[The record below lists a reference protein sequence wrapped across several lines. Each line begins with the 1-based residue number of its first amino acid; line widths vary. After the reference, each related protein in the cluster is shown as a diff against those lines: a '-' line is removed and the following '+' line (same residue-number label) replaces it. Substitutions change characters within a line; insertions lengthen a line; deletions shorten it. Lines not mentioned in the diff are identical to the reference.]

1 MNDKHNSNCPT
12 ESTVAIRKHP
22 LHPAIVDFPIA
33 FYTAALFTDFAF
45 WSTGDAMWAEFS
57 FWLVAAG
64 LLTGVVAFLTGL
76 VEFMT
81 IRRARTHLSGWLH
94 FLLTDLAVFLSVF
107 NLISRLYD
115 RQGSLLFTGLG
126 LSASTALSVL
136 VAGFWGGRLVF
147 RNRIGVYG
155 PDDQVEGETN

>member
-1 MNDKHNSNCPT
+1 MIDKHNSVDPV

-33 FYTAALFTDFAF
+33 FYTAALLTDFAF
-45 WSTGDAMWAEFS
+45 WRTGQAMWAEFS
-57 FWLVAAG
+57 FWMVAGG

-81 IRRARTHLSGWLH
+81 IRRARDHLAGWLH
-94 FLLTDLAVFLSVF
+94 FLLSDLAVFLSVF

-115 RQGSLLFTGLG
+115 RQDSLLFTGLG
-126 LSASTALSVL
+126 LSTLTALSVL
-136 VAGFWGGRLVF
+136 VAGFLGGRLVF
-147 RNRIGVYG
+147 HDRIGVYG
-155 PDDQVEGETN
+155 VDDRVERESD